1 MKIIFATD
9 ENQMHTDQ
17 SKTES
22 HAEAQ
27 RRREIKDMTF
37 PTNGGRGDGR
47 VFCPERSAPMA
58 RKYFTKAFKDEAC
71 NLVLEQ
77 QYEIAVAG
85 KQLGIGEQTL
95 RYWLVQ
101 RGWKG
106 PKVVGLESEE
116 SDDPK
121 ILRSRIRDLEQRVR
135 RAEMEREILKKATA
149 YFASQDL

>member
-1 MKIIFATD
+1 
-9 ENQMHTDQ
+9 
-17 SKTES
+17 
-22 HAEAQ
+22 
-27 RRREIKDMTF
+27 
-37 PTNGGRGDGR
+37 
-47 VFCPERSAPMA
+47 MA

-95 RYWLVQ
+95 RYWLVK